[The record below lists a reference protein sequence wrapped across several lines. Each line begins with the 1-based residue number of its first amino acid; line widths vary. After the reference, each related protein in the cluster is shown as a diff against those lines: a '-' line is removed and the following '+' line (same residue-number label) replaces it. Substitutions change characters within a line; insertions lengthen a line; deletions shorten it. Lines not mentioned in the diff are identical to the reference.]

1 VADLNEKIEELK
13 AGNQH
18 ENTTVLLQLNDDSVY
33 QAGGLGGTRHLLRAG
48 KHGDYHVSG
57 TLLVADKGAGIRK
70 MTSLLYPLVKARR

>member
-1 VADLNEKIEELK
+1 MADLNEKIEELK

-18 ENTTVLLQLNDDSVY
+18 ENTTVLLQLNDNSVY

-48 KHGDYHVSG
+48 KHGDYHVGG
-57 TLLVADKGAGIRK
+57 TLQVADKAGIRK